1 MMRCK
6 LIMCSK
12 PINDKA
18 ERHYGESFLDGVKKR
33 VRKGRELSLCY
44 EKKKCTSRIFLRT
57 ADEEFWVFSVHI
69 VIH

>member
-1 MMRCK
+1 MRCK

-33 VRKGRELSLCY
+33 VRKGRKLSLSY
-44 EKKKCTSRIFLRT
+44 KKK
-57 ADEEFWVFSVHI
+57 VHI
-69 VIH
+69 KNFFKDC

>member
-1 MMRCK
+1 MRCK

-33 VRKGRELSLCY
+33 VRKGRKLSLSY
-44 EKKKCTSRIFLRT
+44 KKKSAHQEFFLRT

>member
-1 MMRCK
+1 MMRCM

-33 VRKGRELSLCY
+33 VRKGKKLSLSFFY
-44 EKKKCTSRIFLRT
+44 IKKN
-57 ADEEFWVFSVHI
+57 AHQEFFKDC
-69 VIH
+69 